1 MGLNVLN
8 CILFITGSLTSF
20 IFFSSYLNYRANKKV
35 ALAVWC
41 SITVAVSFILFSH
54 IFFIVENIIALLLP
68 LILMLILFDF
78 EKSLLRSVIFKWM
91 IMFFISEI
99 VSFILSIIFFD
110 GIHFDNSF
118 TSSEYKFCFLFN
130 ILFLS
135 FSLLYIDFSRT
146 VESKI
151 YKSVM
156 ISQIAIMIFS
166 TVVIIYIL
174 NKITDFDTSYVIMSA
189 LAIVMIYI
197 INIFN
202 NIIIPQTVNQI
213 SLFKTHDFGQKLT
226 EMEYQYYQISLENT
240 KKVKEMHHDISN
252 HIQIVYSLFEN
263 GESQKGLEILKELR
277 ARYNNIDQIQYC
289 NNPVINIIMLTK
301 ISEAKKNGI
310 ETNVNIKDS
319 LENLHIPD
327 IDLSTV
333 ICNLLDNAIRGC
345 LCSGIQT
352 PKLAVEILCKN
363 QYLVIRVLNTC
374 SLDMYF
380 ENVDSL
386 KTTKTETQTSGF
398 GMSIILRTVKKY
410 KGDFSA
416 TAQNGMFAATAIMSL
431 K

>member
-1 MGLNVLN
+1 MGLVILN
-8 CILFITGSLTSF
+8 CVLFITGSLTSF
-20 IFFSSYLNYRANKKV
+20 IFFSSYLNYRTSKKV
-35 ALAVWC
+35 ALAVW
-41 SITVAVSFILFSH
+41 SAATVAASSVLFLN
-54 IFFIVENIIALLLP
+54 IFFIVDNIMALLLP

-78 EKSLLRSVIFKWM
+78 EKNLLRSVLLKWL
-91 IMFFISEI
+91 IMFFISETA
-99 VSFILSIIFFD
+99 SFLLSIIFFD
-110 GIHFDNSF
+110 GVRFNNFF
-118 TSSEYKFCFLFN
+118 TLSEYRFCFLFN

-156 ISQIAIMIFS
+156 ISQTAIMIFS
-166 TVVIIYIL
+166 TVVIVYIL
-174 NKITDFDTSYVIMSA
+174 NKISDFDTQYVIVSA
-189 LAIVMIYI
+189 LSIIMIYI
-197 INIFN
+197 INVFN
-202 NIIIPQTVNQI
+202 NIIIPQTVDQI

-263 GESQKGLEILKELR
+263 GESQKGLEILNELR

-289 NNPVINIIMLTK
+289 NNSVINIILLTK

-310 ETNVNIKDS
+310 EININIKDS

-345 LCSGIQT
+345 LCSGSQT
-352 PKLAVEILCKN
+352 PKLVVEILCKN

-410 KGDFSA
+410 KGDFSV

>member
-91 IMFFISEI
+91 IMFIISEI

-174 NKITDFDTSYVIMSA
+174 NKITDFDTSY
-189 LAIVMIYI
+189 YD
-197 INIFN
+197 
-202 NIIIPQTVNQI
+202 
-213 SLFKTHDFGQKLT
+213 K
-226 EMEYQYYQISLENT
+226 
-240 KKVKEMHHDISN
+240 
-252 HIQIVYSLFEN
+252 
-263 GESQKGLEILKELR
+263 
-277 ARYNNIDQIQYC
+277 
-289 NNPVINIIMLTK
+289 
-301 ISEAKKNGI
+301 
-310 ETNVNIKDS
+310 
-319 LENLHIPD
+319 
-327 IDLSTV
+327 
-333 ICNLLDNAIRGC
+333 
-345 LCSGIQT
+345 
-352 PKLAVEILCKN
+352 
-363 QYLVIRVLNTC
+363 
-374 SLDMYF
+374 
-380 ENVDSL
+380 
-386 KTTKTETQTSGF
+386 
-398 GMSIILRTVKKY
+398 
-410 KGDFSA
+410 
-416 TAQNGMFAATAIMSL
+416 
-431 K
+431 

>member
-1 MGLNVLN
+1 MGLNILN

-41 SITVAVSFILFSH
+41 SIIVAVSFILFSH

-78 EKSLLRSVIFKWM
+78 EKNLLRSVILKWM
-91 IMFFISEI
+91 TMFFISEI

-110 GIHFDNSF
+110 G
-118 TSSEYKFCFLFN
+118 
-130 ILFLS
+130 
-135 FSLLYIDFSRT
+135 
-146 VESKI
+146 
-151 YKSVM
+151 
-156 ISQIAIMIFS
+156 
-166 TVVIIYIL
+166 
-174 NKITDFDTSYVIMSA
+174 
-189 LAIVMIYI
+189 
-197 INIFN
+197 

-289 NNPVINIIMLTK
+289 NNPVINIILLTK

-352 PKLAVEILCKN
+352 PKLVVEILCKN